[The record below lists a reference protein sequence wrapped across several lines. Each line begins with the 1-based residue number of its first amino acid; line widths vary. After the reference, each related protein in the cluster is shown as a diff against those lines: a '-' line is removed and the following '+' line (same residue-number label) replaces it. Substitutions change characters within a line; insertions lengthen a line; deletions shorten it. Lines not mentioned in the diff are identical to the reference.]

1 VLRQLASG
9 ADKGARRRD
18 VGLARQFAV
27 LSVIPMLVLGVALG
41 VTVRHIITARFL
53 DSYGR
58 TDELTVD
65 AMASTLLAGVDL
77 SKGTTAAEA
86 QHIDSVVADFY
97 KIEFGTASTQAHV
110 TAWTP
115 DGHVLYAT
123 DSILIGKKVP
133 MSGPVRAALTGTV
146 TDVLVPTAEG
156 PGQWAGPSVETTI
169 PLRLG
174 GHVIGAVQS
183 LAPLGT
189 MGAAISHGVF
199 QVELVLVLGLLL
211 LWAVLFPI
219 VVRASHRLRRQ
230 AEENERL
237 AMSDALTGLANRT
250 LFHDRLS
257 LAFADAA
264 RRGERVG
271 LLMLDLDRFKE
282 VNDTLGHAQGD
293 RLLCEIGDRLRAVL
307 RETDTLARLG
317 GDEFAVVLPNIRD
330 VEAATEVARRMLG
343 ALEAPFEL
351 DGVSVVPQVS
361 VGIAIFPD
369 DGRIMDVLLSRADQA
384 MYTAKHAH
392 EHFAVYDARQD
403 RGSVG
408 GLGLVSELHRA
419 LQSGEIVC
427 YFQPIA
433 GVPDGEVRGAEA
445 LVRWQHPERGLLL
458 PGEFID
464 LAERAGLMRALTAK
478 VIEDALRHCRRWRE
492 RTPEFFVSVNL
503 SAESL
508 RDAGLPDDV
517 AAALRHHDLAPSALE
532 LEITEGAILEDPHQA
547 RELLAQLQLLGVGV
561 ALDDFGTGYSS
572 LSYLAQLPVHKIK
585 IDRSFVADML
595 VNPVDETIVTSV
607 VDLARR
613 LEVEVLAEGV
623 ETRAVWDRLADLGC
637 AQAQGFY
644 LGRPMRAEKID
655 ALLGKPVVSAPVS

>member
-1 VLRQLASG
+1 MLI
-9 ADKGARRRD
+9 
-18 VGLARQFAV
+18 
-27 LSVIPMLVLGVALG
+27 LSLALG
-41 VTVRHIITARFL
+41 LTVRHIITARFL

-65 AMASTLLAGVDL
+65 AMASTLLAGVNL
-77 SKGTTAAEA
+77 SQGTTAAEA
-86 QHIDSVVADFY
+86 QHIDSVVANFY

-115 DGHVLYAT
+115 DGHVLYST
-123 DSILIGKKVP
+123 DSILIGKKLP
-133 MSGPVRAALTGTV
+133 MSGSVRAALTGTV
-146 TDVLVPTAEG
+146 TDVLVSSADG
-156 PGQWAGPSVETTI
+156 PGRWSGPSVETTI

-189 MGAAISHGVF
+189 MGVAIAHGVF
-199 QVELVLVLGLLL
+199 QVEVVLVLGLLL

-219 VVRASHRLRRQ
+219 VIRASHRLRRQ

-237 AMSDALTGLANRT
+237 ALSDALTGLANRT

-257 LAFADAA
+257 LAFADAV

-293 RLLCEIGDRLRAVL
+293 RLLCEVGDRLRSVL
-307 RETDTLARLG
+307 RESDTLARLG

-330 VEAATEVARRMLG
+330 VDAATEVARRMLG

-351 DGVSVVPQVS
+351 EGLSVVPQVS
-361 VGIAIFPD
+361 VGVAIFPD
-369 DGRIMDVLLSRADQA
+369 DGRVMDVLLSRADQA
-384 MYTAKHAH
+384 MYAAKHAH
-392 EHFAVYDARQD
+392 EHLAVYDRQHD

-408 GLGLVSELHRA
+408 GLGLVSELRHA
-419 LQSGEIVC
+419 VHSGEIVS

-433 GVPDGEVRGAEA
+433 SVPDGEIRGAEA

-458 PGEFID
+458 PGEFLE
-464 LAERAGLMRALTAK
+464 LAERAGLMGAMTAK
-478 VIEDALRHCRRWRE
+478 VLDDALRHCRRWRGH
-492 RTPEFFVSVNL
+492 TPDFFVSVNL
-503 SAESL
+503 SADSL
-508 RDAGLPDDV
+508 RDADLAADV
-517 AAALRHHDLAPSALE
+517 ARALGEHDLPPSALE
-532 LEITEGAILEDPHQA
+532 LEITEGAILEDPQQA
-547 RELLAQLQLLGVGV
+547 GALLAQLQLLGVRV

-585 IDRSFVADML
+585 IDRSFVGDML
-595 VNPVDETIVTSV
+595 VNPVDETIVASV

-613 LEVEVLAEGV
+613 LEVEVVAEGV
-623 ETRAVWDRLADLGC
+623 ETRAVWDRLAELGC

-644 LGRPMRAEKID
+644 LGRPVRAAKID
-655 ALLGKPVVSAPVS
+655 ALLDKPVVVRS